1 MTTASKPP
9 AQCLVLVVDDDDGV
23 RETLREVI
31 EMAGCRAE
39 LATNGAEGLALLQG
53 IRPCLIVLDL
63 MMPVMNGSAMLKAL
77 RAEPSLASLPVVIST
92 SAPNRAP
99 AGVPVLSK
107 PINIDALWACIRKA
121 CPNAENASEARPQ

>member
-1 MTTASKPP
+1 MAVAPR
-9 AQCLVLVVDDDDGV
+9 ACLVLVVDDDEGV

-31 EMAGCRAE
+31 EMAGCTAA
-39 LATNGAEGLALLQG
+39 LANNGREALALLQS

-63 MMPVMNGSAMLKAL
+63 MMPVMNGAETLAAL

-99 AGVPVLSK
+99 SGVPVLSK
-107 PINIDALWACIRKA
+107 PINIDALWACIRRS
-121 CPNAENASEARPQ
+121 CSSVDPL